1 MEGFTNPTPRTVEEV
16 FRDFRGRQAGLIK
29 ALTSLCLCSF
39 LFYMVKLYQ
48 TCDPGELCLP
58 QCFIHLLTVFYLSQP
73 YGRVDLLILSV
84 YMLAL
89 SSLWFLLRQR
99 LFQMINDLPTIF
111 EVVRTMMSMVAL
123 VALAETTSVQMSFGF
138 AAMSVRNGSM
148 EDV

>member
-1 MEGFTNPTPRTVEEV
+1 MLWRDSLILLLVLLKRSLGTSEV
-16 FRDFRGRQAGLIK
+16 DKLV
-29 ALTSLCLCSF
+29 SLRLSP
-39 LFYMVKLYQ
+39 LSVSVLSYMVKLYQ

-58 QCFIHLLTVFYLSQP
+58 QCFIHLLTGQLFQS
-73 YGRVDLLILSV
+73 DIV
-84 YMLAL
+84 YDE
-89 SSLWFLLRQR
+89 QR

-138 AAMSVRNGSM
+138 AATSVRNGSM

>member
-1 MEGFTNPTPRTVEEV
+1 VIF
-16 FRDFRGRQAGLIK
+16 AGDCEANSFSGDQWRVSLFLLLVLLK
-29 ALTSLCLCSF
+29 RSPATSAS
-39 LFYMVKLYQ
+39 VS
-48 TCDPGELCLP
+48 
-58 QCFIHLLTVFYLSQP
+58 LLLSLSVSP

-84 YMLAL
+84 YLLVL
-89 SSLWFLLRQR
+89 SSVWFLLRKR

-138 AAMSVRNGSM
+138 AATSVRNGSM

>member
-1 MEGFTNPTPRTVEEV
+1 EQWSSSPAIVRLIHSPGIKRRVSLFLLLVLLKRSLATSEV
-16 FRDFRGRQAGLIK
+16 DELVIK
-29 ALTSLCLCSF
+29 ALSPS
-39 LFYMVKLYQ
+39 
-48 TCDPGELCLP
+48 
-58 QCFIHLLTVFYLSQP
+58 IIVFYLSLP

-84 YMLAL
+84 YLLVL
-89 SSLWFLLRQR
+89 SSVWFLLRKR

-138 AAMSVRNGSM
+138 AATSVRNGSM

>member
-1 MEGFTNPTPRTVEEV
+1 MLWRDSLILLLVLLKRSLGTSEV
-16 FRDFRGRQAGLIK
+16 DKLV
-29 ALTSLCLCSF
+29 SLRLSP
-39 LFYMVKLYQ
+39 LSVSVLSYMVKLYQ

-58 QCFIHLLTVFYLSQP
+58 QCFIHLLTGQLFQSDIVYDE
-73 YGRVDLLILSV
+73 VDTP
-84 YMLAL
+84 
-89 SSLWFLLRQR
+89 RKR

-138 AAMSVRNGSM
+138 AATSVRNGSM